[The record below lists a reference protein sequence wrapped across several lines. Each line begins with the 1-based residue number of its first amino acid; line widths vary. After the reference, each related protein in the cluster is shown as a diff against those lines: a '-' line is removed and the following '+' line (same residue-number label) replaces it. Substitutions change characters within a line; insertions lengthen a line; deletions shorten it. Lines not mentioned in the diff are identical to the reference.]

1 MFGRTEQLFWRG
13 QRALSRR
20 DYLTAESLLRAALA
34 RSPQNAHLHLYLAH
48 ALAGQGRVTDAEQAL
63 ARAVE
68 LAPSAFVFHLHH
80 AIVLL
85 DAGDAGHARTA
96 VRAATALAP
105 GNRLVEGYAEL
116 VAWAAGGGPPSR
128 RLTELT
134 GELPESF
141 GARALLHLAQV
152 TLETRGPHAML
163 GVLEPPPEPVGLPLG
178 LWLGAL
184 RYRDRV
190 RYVETLVERR
200 RFGAAVDFIAA
211 EPALTRDTRT
221 PALLERARRGALGAL
236 DGAGT
241 TAPTRMQLLQR
252 YQLENDLGLEDAAR
266 RTLVSWRELY
276 EGAGAPRAERA
287 TASAVIRRLAELE
300 VGRGRYTEA
309 LALCAA
315 SRVVRDDR
323 ETAGVEALAL
333 LGLGDRRAA
342 RHAFMA
348 FLKDALFRVD
358 MRLAGATADSP
369 A

>member
-1 MFGRTEQLFWRG
+1 MFGRTDRLFWRG
-13 QRALSRR
+13 QRALSRG
-20 DYLTAESLLRAALA
+20 DFVTAEMLLRAALA
-34 RSPQNAHLHLYLAH
+34 RAPHDAHLHLYLAH
-48 ALAGQGRVTDAEQAL
+48 ALAEQERVSEAEQAL

-68 LAPSAFVFHLHH
+68 LAPSAFVFRLHH

-85 DAGDAGHARTA
+85 DAREAGRA
-96 VRAATALAP
+96 RAAVSAASALAP

-116 VAWAAGGGPPSR
+116 VAWAARGGPPSR
-128 RLTELT
+128 RLMELS

-141 GARALLHLAQV
+141 GARALLQLAQV

-163 GVLEPPPEPVGLPLG
+163 DVLEPPPEPVGLPLG
-178 LWLGAL
+178 LWVGAL

-190 RYVETLVERR
+190 RFAETLVERR
-200 RFGAAVDFIAA
+200 RFGAAVDFLAA
-211 EPALTRDTRT
+211 EPALMRDART
-221 PALLERARRGALGAL
+221 PALLERARRGALGEL
-236 DGAGT
+236 DAAGMA
-241 TAPTRMQLLQR
+241 APTRLQLLQR

-276 EGAGAPRAERA
+276 DLAGAPRAERA

-309 LALCAA
+309 LALCVA
-315 SRVVRDDR
+315 SRAVRDDR

-333 LGLGDRRAA
+333 LGLGARRAA
-342 RHAFMA
+342 RHAFTV
-348 FLKDALFRVD
+348 FLEDALFRVD
-358 MRLAGATADSP
+358 MRLAAATADSP